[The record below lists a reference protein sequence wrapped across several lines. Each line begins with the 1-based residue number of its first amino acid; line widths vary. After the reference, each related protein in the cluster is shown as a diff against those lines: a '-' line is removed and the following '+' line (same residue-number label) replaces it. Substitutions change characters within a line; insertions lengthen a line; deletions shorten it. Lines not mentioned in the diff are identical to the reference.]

1 MVKHASNF
9 IMGGLFLLGISLT
22 ACSGEN
28 GADGRDADPVNI
40 DSLATAIRNEISDN
54 LRDTLTSI
62 REDATGTLWDSL
74 YAEPYVDTVYKILF
88 DNAYSSAWMDST
100 RQTLIDSLNQANYD
114 SLYQELYDQVY
125 ADIYS
130 QTVTRQLDAFS
141 WTVKDN
147 IYLAFANQ

>member
-1 MVKHASNF
+1 MTKYASKF
-9 IMGGLFLLGISLT
+9 VMGGLFLLGISLT

-74 YAEPYVDTVYKILF
+74 YAEPYVDTVYKVPPGWIPH
-88 DNAYSSAWMDST
+88 D
-100 RQTLIDSLNQANYD
+100 RP
-114 SLYQELYDQVY
+114 
-125 ADIYS
+125 
-130 QTVTRQLDAFS
+130 
-141 WTVKDN
+141 
-147 IYLAFANQ
+147 